1 MTFAN
6 DSNGGTTPPRPD
18 STTRWVGAGLVV
30 LAAVGAYLYL
40 SINRPNPTVPTAPVT
55 TGSAPV
61 TTGSAPAGPTTS
73 R

>member
-6 DSNGGTTPPRPD
+6 DQNGGTPPPRPD

-40 SINRPNPTVPTAPVT
+40 SINRPNQTVPTAPVT
-55 TGSAPV
+55 TSSAPV

>member
-6 DSNGGTTPPRPD
+6 DSNGGTKPPRPD

-30 LAAVGAYLYL
+30 LAAVGAYIYL
-40 SINRPNPTVPTAPVT
+40 SANKPNQTVPTAPIT
-55 TGSAPV
+55 TSSAPV
-61 TTGSAPAGPTTS
+61 TTGSAPTSPTTI